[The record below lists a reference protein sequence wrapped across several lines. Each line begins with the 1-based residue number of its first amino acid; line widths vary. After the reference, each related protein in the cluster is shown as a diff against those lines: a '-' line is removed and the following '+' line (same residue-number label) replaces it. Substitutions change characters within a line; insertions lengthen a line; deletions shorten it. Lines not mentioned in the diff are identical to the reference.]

1 MKRAVLLVALA
12 ACSARGSARVETAPP
27 DPPAEQG
34 PDASPDLDRSLS
46 ALPTPPNDPTVVA
59 PPAADNLGRDPFA
72 GTIDRAGLIAIIDQ
86 GLGRFFGKLRV
97 APAMDG
103 KRFVGFAVT
112 GIDPAWG
119 DIGLRPGDILLRVN
133 GQVIERPEQAMAAF
147 ESLRVA
153 SEVVVELTREGVPAT
168 LRFRIE

>member
-1 MKRAVLLVALA
+1 MKHALLLVLLG
-12 ACSARGSARVETAPP
+12 ACAARGSARVETRSA
-27 DPPAEQG
+27 DEPAEQG
-34 PDASPDLDRSLS
+34 TDTSQDLDRSLS
-46 ALPTPPNDPTVVA
+46 AVPTPPNDPTVVA
-59 PPAADNLGRDPFA
+59 PAPMDNLGRDPFA

-112 GIDPAWG
+112 GIEPAWG

-153 SEVVVELTREGVPAT
+153 SEVVVDLTREGVPAT